1 VTDPITSRLTTP
13 ILDWENM
20 PPLTAN
26 THLFLRMEYLYTKFL
41 LHKLL
46 TKNGCNDREAMLQAA
61 HELLDLALLRAKKRD
76 TVMTFR
82 MDIEWTVR
90 TSPIYDILLK
100 FHC

>member
-1 VTDPITSRLTTP
+1 MSRLTTP
-13 ILDWENM
+13 ILDWDNM

-26 THLFLRMEYLYTKFL
+26 THLFLRMEFLYTKFL

-61 HELLDLALLRAKKRD
+61 YELLELALLRAKKRD

-90 TSPIYDILLK
+90 TSPICGTIHK
-100 FHC
+100 FPC